1 MSKVK
6 VYELAKELGKDSK
19 DVVKF
24 LEGKNIEVKNHMSTI
39 SEDEA
44 AMVKKALGGSKAPAS
59 GDEAK
64 AAPKKKNIVH
74 VFRPQNTRDGSRN
87 GRRQAGRPAGGAK
100 APQNAKPMQ
109 VQNGRPAPGSKP
121 AVKSVAKPAV
131 KPVAE
136 KPAEAVKPAEV
147 KPEVNAETVQAKKP
161 ESTPVQPQ
169 SASNQ
174 TEKVQEKNT
183 SVEKPVKNRE
193 EQNRNSQS
201 QEGRRERSQGGY
213 NRDRQGRNDRN
224 NDRGDRNG
232 RPQGDRR
239 DNNRGRNDRNND
251 RNDRPQGDRRDN
263 NRGRNDRNDRQ
274 GGFNNRDRQ
283 GRNGNDRFQNN
294 DHRKKNN
301 NPAIPAPALEGQKPQ
316 QRKNKGKEDFK
327 KKDYRKDDEDRM
339 PKGRK
344 QKNDQKQQMQKP
356 QQKEQK
362 VEETIKSIVIPEV
375 LTIKELADKMKIVP
389 SVIVKKL
396 FMQGKIVT
404 VNQEIDYDT
413 AEEIA
418 LEFDVL
424 CEKEEVVD
432 VIEELLKEEEE
443 DEKKMKKRP
452 PVVCVMGHVDH
463 GKTSL
468 LDAIRHTNVID
479 REAGGITQH
488 IGASVVTV
496 NGEKI
501 TFLDTPGH
509 EAFTAMRMR
518 GANSTDI
525 AILVVAAD
533 DGVMPQ
539 TVEAINHA
547 KAAGI
552 EIVVAINKI
561 DKPSANID
569 RVKQELSEYEL
580 IPEDWGGSTIFVPVS
595 AKTGEGIQDL
605 MEMLLLTAEVSELKA
620 NPNRRARGL
629 VIEAQLDK
637 GKGPVA
643 TVLVQKGTLRIG
655 DAIAAGSA
663 YGKVRA
669 MMDDK
674 GRRVKEAGPSTPVEI
689 LGLNDVPNAGEVFVG
704 CKNDKDA
711 RSFAETF
718 ISQNKAKLLEDTK
731 GKLSLDDLFTQI
743 KEGNLKELN
752 IVVKADVQ
760 GSVEAIKQSLLKLSN
775 EEVVVK
781 IIHGGVGAINESDVS
796 LASASN
802 AIIIGFNVRPDA
814 TAKETAEREGVDVRL
829 YRVIY
834 NAIEDVQAAM
844 KGMLDP
850 VFEEKVLGHAEVRQT
865 FKASGVGTIAGSY
878 VLDGTFERDCQARIV
893 RDGIVIYDGKL
904 ASLRRF
910 KDDVKEVR
918 AGYECGFVF
927 ENYNDVKEGD
937 QVEAFKMVE
946 IPR

>member
-44 AMVKKALGGSKAPAS
+44 AMVKKALGGSKASAS

-147 KPEVNAETVQAKKP
+147 KPEVNAETVQSKKP

-169 SASNQ
+169 SVANQ

-239 DNNRGRNDRNND
+239 DNNRGRNDRN
-251 RNDRPQGDRRDN
+251 
-263 NRGRNDRNDRQ
+263 DRQ

-316 QRKNKGKEDFK
+316 QT
-327 KKDYRKDDEDRM
+327 
-339 PKGRK
+339 
-344 QKNDQKQQMQKP
+344 
-356 QQKEQK
+356 EQK

-878 VLDGTFERDCQARIV
+878 VLDGIFERDCQARIV